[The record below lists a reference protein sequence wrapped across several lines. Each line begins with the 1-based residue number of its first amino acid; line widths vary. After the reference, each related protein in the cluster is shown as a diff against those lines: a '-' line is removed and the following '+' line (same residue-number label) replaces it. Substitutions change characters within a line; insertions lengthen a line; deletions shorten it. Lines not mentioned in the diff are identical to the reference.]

1 MALPLRRQRGVSMIE
16 ALVALVVMSFGTLA
30 VLGVQSSLRFNGD
43 VSRQRSEAVRIAQ
56 ETMETARDF
65 TELAGADVDVSYY
78 GNLADGLRTV
88 AGVNASYT
96 VTRTVRTVADPR
108 RKTVQVTVAWQ
119 DRAGNPQS
127 VQFDSAVFGST
138 SAFAATLALPAD
150 RSPLRN
156 PGGRHPAIPPGAVN
170 QGDGTSSFQPP
181 GAGSGVRWIFDNRS
195 GFITRLCVSAESC
208 TAFTGRLLS
217 GYVRFDLNAN
227 PNPEVPAS
235 PRPFSISVRVEQTA
249 PAAVAGTKECYED
262 ESAPAWTVY
271 YCAVPLDDQ
280 TSWSGQSLL
289 GGSDLDLARR
299 ILDGD
304 ADEYRVCRYTPYRE
318 QLTAP
323 TQMRNSEHP
332 LVYSGVTESLANQ
345 NFLVMR
351 AGNTDADPWAC
362 PADDASTPVN
372 GTTWHHQPSS

>member
-1 MALPLRRQRGVSMIE
+1 MAQHHRQRGVSMIE
-16 ALVALVVMSFGTLA
+16 ALVALIVMSFGTLA

-56 ETMETARDF
+56 ETMEASRDF
-65 TELAGADVDVSYY
+65 TELAGADVNVSYY
-78 GNLADGLRTV
+78 GNLGNSARTV

-96 VTRTVRTVADPR
+96 VTRTVQTSAEPR

-119 DRAGNPQS
+119 DRTGNPQA

-138 SAFAATLALPAD
+138 SAFAGTLVLPAD

-170 QGDGTSSFQPP
+170 EGDGTSSFHPP
-181 GAGSGVRWIFDNRS
+181 GAGSGVRWIFDNRT
-195 GFITRLCVSAESC
+195 GFITRLCVAADSC
-208 TAFTGRLLS
+208 TAFTARLLS
-217 GYVRFDLNAN
+217 GYVRFDLNSS

-249 PAAVAGTKECYED
+249 PAAVAGTHACYED
-262 ESAPAWTVY
+262 ESYPAWTIY
-271 YCAVPLDDQ
+271 YCAVPLDNQ
-280 TSWSGQSLL
+280 TAWSGRSLL
-289 GGSDLDLARR
+289 GGADLDLAGS
-299 ILDGD
+299 INDGD
-304 ADEYRVCRYTPYRE
+304 DDEFRVCRYTPYRE
-318 QLTAP
+318 HRTAP

-351 AGNTDADPWAC
+351 AGSSDADPWAC
-362 PADDASTPVN
+362 PADDATTPVN